1 MKFDTHL
8 PFSVVAMAVLS
19 LLFPFAADWH
29 LPLLGGAL
37 VTQIENAQALWLLFG
52 ALFTAWY
59 IKPLSRP
66 EGEKQFWMW
75 AVLWWMVL
83 LGRSTSWGRAYFP
96 EQPHLVFRVIS
107 VTLIGGLALSLLSGP
122 LRKDIVRRVKEVT
135 MPVWLLA
142 VTICTFIISDTIEHH
157 RLLAPL
163 FVHNPQYAD
172 LMEELYE
179 IPFMVGLLLVTYYF
193 MKTDKSSDQFFP
205 LNISMDCK

>member
-1 MKFDTHL
+1 MKFDTYL
-8 PFSVVAMAVLS
+8 PFSVVVMVVLS

-37 VTQIENAQALWLLFG
+37 VTLIENAQALWLLFG

-96 EQPHLVFRVIS
+96 EQPQFVFRVIS
-107 VTLIGGLALSLLSGP
+107 VVLIGGLALSLLSGP

-135 MPVWLLA
+135 MPLWLLV
-142 VTICTFIISDTIEHH
+142 VTICSFIISDTVEHH

-163 FVHNPQYAD
+163 FVHNSQYAD

-193 MKTDKSSDQFFP
+193 MKMDKSSDQLFL